1 MSLCEIRRHRLTFL
15 IWSLVDLHFRNL
27 FPGFKNVSLG
37 NVISSNYASLKRETF
52 ISAEDDALFKKFKV
66 SAVSLWLPF
75 QEVQGFQVVQDQ
87 WQNEVFRSSRQVSK
101 YPKVSFLP
109 SSSLKF
115 FFKMPYLVLSLTNDH
130 LPFQVPSFEVQ
141 VGLHELLG
149 HGSGKL
155 FYKVSSASQI
165 MVQNHDN
172 AVESSYSYQY
182 ITLEKHI
189 T

>member
-1 MSLCEIRRHRLTFL
+1 M
-15 IWSLVDLHFRNL
+15 
-27 FPGFKNVSLG
+27 
-37 NVISSNYASLKRETF
+37 
-52 ISAEDDALFKKFKV
+52 
-66 SAVSLWLPF
+66 
-75 QEVQGFQVVQDQ
+75 
-87 WQNEVFRSSRQVSK
+87 
-101 YPKVSFLP
+101 P
-109 SSSLKF
+109 S
-115 FFKMPYLVLSLTNDH
+115 LVLSLTNDH